1 MFFRRRVPARSTQS
15 ASLKQ
20 ARARGVPVQA
30 VLDVGVQR
38 ATGSLIEVFPDVP
51 HLLFEP
57 VKAFYPDIRK
67 NYSAIRHEIVEVALS
82 DVDGVGH
89 LQSAMIDGKEVSHAW
104 LAKTGE
110 EVKVARLDTIAPRY
124 DFKGP
129 YLLKIDV
136 DGAEIPAKIIDGAAG
151 VMDNVSIV
159 VCEMVAAR
167 FMDLASRIER
177 YGFGLWDIVECCY
190 YDDVFY
196 QCDAIFV
203 RKDLVANTPALKP
216 FDFRNFDPRKW
227 RLNG

>member
-1 MFFRRRVPARSTQS
+1 MFSRRQIPSRSTQA
-15 ASLKQ
+15 ASLRA
-20 ARARGVPVQA
+20 ARDRGTPVAA

-38 ATGSLIEVFPDVP
+38 ETASLIAVYPDVP

-57 VKAFYPDIRK
+57 VKSFQPDIRK
-67 NYSAIRHEIVEVALS
+67 NYRAIRHEIVEVALS

-89 LQSAMIDGKEVSHAW
+89 MQSAMIDGKEVSHAW

-110 EVKVARLDTIAPRY
+110 EVKVARLDTIVPQY

-129 YLLKIDV
+129 YLLKVDV
-136 DGAEIPAKIIDGAAG
+136 DGADAPAKILDGAAG

-167 FMDLASRIER
+167 FMDLAGRIER
-177 YGFGLWDIVECCY
+177 HGFGLWDIVECCY

-196 QCDAIFV
+196 QCDAIFI
-203 RKDLVANTPALKP
+203 RKDLIAEKPALKP
-216 FDFRNFDPRKW
+216 FDFKNFDPRKW
-227 RLNG
+227 RLAG